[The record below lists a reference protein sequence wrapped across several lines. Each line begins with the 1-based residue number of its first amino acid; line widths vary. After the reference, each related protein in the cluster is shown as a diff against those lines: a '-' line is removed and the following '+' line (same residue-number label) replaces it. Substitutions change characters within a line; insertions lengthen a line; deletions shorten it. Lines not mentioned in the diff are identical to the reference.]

1 MPTNKEMLHSY
12 YAIRKII
19 GTLGLLL
26 PLLVVLFHEDILAS
40 LSHYYYAKSSVFF
53 TSILAAFGLF
63 LISYK
68 GYEKDSETEWL
79 SDNLI
84 THIGGFAV
92 LLVVIFPTS
101 CIDSMSDRI
110 NELCKAGTH
119 PLFGHNH
126 ALTNVLH
133 LLSAGIFLFSMGW
146 MSVFRFTKGTDVP
159 GKKLKNLL
167 YRVSGYTIWVCMGIL
182 LIEFLG
188 GLKYKGFYIT
198 KYDVIILETISV
210 FFFGTSWLIK
220 GKMIKDSI
228 YIKNKIF
235 GGEKVVEKRNG
246 DYT

>member
-26 PLLVVLFHEDILAS
+26 PLIVVLFHEDILAS
-40 LSHYYYAKSSVFF
+40 LSHYYYARSSVFF

-101 CIDSMSDRI
+101 CTDSMSDRI
-110 NELCKAGTH
+110 NELCKTGTH

-126 ALTNVLH
+126 ALTNVIH

-167 YRVSGYTIWVCMGIL
+167 YRVSGYTIWVCIGIL
-182 LIEFLG
+182 LIEFLVE
-188 GLKYKGFYIT
+188 LKYPEFQIT
-198 KYDVIILETISV
+198 NYDVIILETISV

-220 GKMIKDSI
+220 GKVIKDTI

-235 GGEKVVEKRNG
+235 GSEMVVQNRDG
-246 DYT
+246 DHT